1 MKKPLFMLT
10 LLLAIGLAGCGT
22 KDSAGAD
29 TAEVAQEEST
39 ESQDSAEAGDKGSE
53 ESGTEADSAE
63 ADSADET
70 EDTDE
75 NQPEEST
82 PITDDQALE
91 AIKNYCH
98 TTMPDLEDMEKSGD
112 YTISWEVESSDVD
125 QIVVMFRSYTGAQVR
140 YYIDPVSG
148 DTDITEFVEGIT
160 DEEQPTD
167 ESFNINDYR

>member
-29 TAEVAQEEST
+29 TAEVAQEESA
-39 ESQDSAEAGDKGSE
+39 EAQDSAEAGDEATE
-53 ESGTEADSAE
+53 ESSTEAA
-63 ADSADET
+63 ADTSDDA
-70 EDTDE
+70 EDTDA

-112 YTISWEVESSDVD
+112 YTISWEVESSDAD

-148 DTDITEFVEGIT
+148 DTDVTEFVEGIT